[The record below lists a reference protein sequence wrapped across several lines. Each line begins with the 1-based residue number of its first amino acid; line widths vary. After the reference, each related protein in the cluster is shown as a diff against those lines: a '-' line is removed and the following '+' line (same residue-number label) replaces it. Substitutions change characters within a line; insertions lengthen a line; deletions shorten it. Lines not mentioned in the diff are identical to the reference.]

1 MVTRCSAL
9 LILAFAIRLCYSV
22 TSSPP
27 SATELTTV
35 PRPAQLQGSSRT
47 SLNTSTVECE
57 EDYYTCGS
65 TYSHRVCRCDRLC
78 TQFGDCCADSQLAHN
93 TTGPEFACVSTSVQ
107 RTPESDTTYWM
118 IASCPKGELAR
129 EHTGVAELCE
139 SQSLTSPPVSD
150 NRTGLVYRNKYCAQ
164 CHDVPEK
171 EHVTWRSQWS
181 CSDIIKKAFN
191 EGNATIDIALLL
203 DSCQLLYYVQP
214 LSLSRLPLV
223 PRSCDTLVVYT
234 CQPPPETDTTTAK
247 YRRLSDLC
255 RSELVD
261 IRIIKTNKVTLYKNE
276 FCALCSTFGEDLEIL
291 CPAEPPRTGLRTL
304 TPRLRVNNVNLK
316 NVNIATFAIFL
327 DVTGSGKVVIANQN
341 IVVTSTVEQSCG
353 EGQVFDV
360 YSNVCRETLCQ
371 PGYIYNGTCLL
382 LSLLSSNCTLIALN
396 GTEYR
401 TISNQIIFWTALQQN
416 VSIQGYN
423 SEGNPL
429 VCSNFTTNF
438 TTEMN
443 ETITRTLYGYPAAF
457 AILTY
462 LGLSV
467 DVVAAAILLLT
478 YAAFAKMRTF
488 YGKLFMNFVLV
499 LLLGDLTF
507 LLGTT
512 VYGVSLEDV
521 VCQVVAILLHY
532 LFLARFVWMSLLS
545 LNLARHFYH
554 ALKLR
559 VSEERE
565 NWCYLVLYMAAGW
578 LSPLLVLIV
587 TVPLNYAVSG
597 TVGYGMDGLCW
608 MNQTLAIIVSFIVP
622 LAICILFTTGAFVF
636 VCIILVKLYKSDV
649 NEDLKHKTGSR
660 NCRVLVAVFC
670 VTGAMWL
677 FAFLAL
683 IDSALSWAWY
693 IFIILNTTQAVFLTL
708 AYICTAKVLRLY
720 RTAPTKIVRQCWRKH
735 RATSNTE
742 VNQKDADLKSADVTT
757 STIAHKDSGLD

>member
-1 MVTRCSAL
+1 MSVARCSVFL
-9 LILAFAIRLCYSV
+9 LLAFAIKLGYCAATS
-22 TSSPP
+22 TSS
-27 SATELTTV
+27 STASTTV
-35 PRPAQLQGSSRT
+35 PRPTQLQGSSPP

-57 EDYYTCGS
+57 EDYYACNS
-65 TYSHRVCRCDRLC
+65 TYRGRVCRCDKLC
-78 TQFGDCCADSQLAHN
+78 TQFGDCCADSQLTHN

-107 RTPESDTTYWM
+107 WSDTTYWM

-129 EHTGVAELCE
+129 VLTGVAELCE

-150 NRTGLVYRNKYCAQ
+150 NRTGLVYKNKYCAQ
-164 CHDVPEK
+164 CHGVPEK
-171 EHVTWRSQWS
+171 EHVTWQSQWR
-181 CSDIIKKAFN
+181 CSDIIQRTFD

-214 LSLSRLPLV
+214 LSLHSMSLA
-223 PRSCDTLVVYT
+223 PRTCDKDMVYT
-234 CQPPPETDTTTAK
+234 CQPPPGTDTSTAE
-247 YRRLSDLC
+247 YRALRDLC
-255 RSELVD
+255 RSQLVD
-261 IRIIKTNKVTLYKNE
+261 VRITESSSITLYKNT
-276 FCALCSTFGEDLEIL
+276 FCALCSTFGQGLKIL
-291 CPAEPPRTGLRTL
+291 CPQPPTPGLAG
-304 TPRLRVNNVNLK
+304 NVIFPPN
-316 NVNIATFAIFL
+316 TFAIFL
-327 DVTGSGKVVIANQN
+327 DITGSGKVVIAHEN

-382 LSLLSSNCTLIALN
+382 LSLLNSNCTLIALN
-396 GTEYR
+396 GTEYQ

-429 VCSNFTTNF
+429 VCTNFTTNF

-457 AILTY
+457 AILSY

-467 DVVAAAILLLT
+467 DVVAATILLLT

-507 LLGTT
+507 LLGTA

-545 LNLARHFYH
+545 LNVARHLYQAFNFT
-554 ALKLR
+554 

-565 NWCYLVLYMAAGW
+565 SWRYLILYMAAGW

-597 TVGYGMDGLCW
+597 TVGYGVDGLCW
-608 MNQTLAIIVSFIVP
+608 MNQMLAIIVSFIVP

-636 VCIILVKLYKSDV
+636 VCIILAKLHKSDV
-649 NEDLKHKTGSR
+649 NEDLQHKTGSH

-677 FAFLAL
+677 FGFLAL

-720 RTAPTKIVRQCWRKH
+720 RTALTKIFRQFQRRYRDTLNSEGKQKDVELKSY
-735 RATSNTE
+735 RGTSN
-742 VNQKDADLKSADVTT
+742 VTV
-757 STIAHKDSGLD
+757 STIADKDFG

>member
-1 MVTRCSAL
+1 MSTSVRTTTQSDTAYWMVASCSEGEL
-9 LILAFAIRLCYSV
+9 
-22 TSSPP
+22 
-27 SATELTTV
+27 ATELT
-35 PRPAQLQGSSRT
+35 
-47 SLNTSTVECE
+47 
-57 EDYYTCGS
+57 
-65 TYSHRVCRCDRLC
+65 
-78 TQFGDCCADSQLAHN
+78 
-93 TTGPEFACVSTSVQ
+93 
-107 RTPESDTTYWM
+107 
-118 IASCPKGELAR
+118 
-129 EHTGVAELCE
+129 GVADLCE
-139 SQSLTSPPVSD
+139 SESLTSPPVSD

-164 CHDVPEK
+164 CHSVPDK
-171 EHVTWRSQWS
+171 EHVTWQSQWR
-181 CSDIIKKAFN
+181 CSDIIQKAFN

-214 LSLSRLPLV
+214 LSLHSISLV
-223 PRSCDTLVVYT
+223 PRTCDKDMVYT
-234 CQPPPETDTTTAK
+234 CQPPPGTDTSTAE
-247 YRRLSDLC
+247 YRALRDLC
-255 RSELVD
+255 RSQLVD
-261 IRIIKTNKVTLYKNE
+261 VRITESSIYNITLYKNT
-276 FCALCSTFGEDLEIL
+276 FCALCSTFGQGLEIL
-291 CPAEPPRTGLRTL
+291 CPQPP
-304 TPRLRVNNVNLK
+304 TPGMAGNVIFPPN
-316 NVNIATFAIFL
+316 TFAIFL
-327 DVTGSGKVVIANQN
+327 DITGSGKVVIAHEN

-382 LSLLSSNCTLIALN
+382 LSLLNSNCTLIALN

-401 TISNQIIFWTALQQN
+401 TISNQIIFWTAVEQN
-416 VSIQGYN
+416 VSVQGYN

-429 VCSNFTTNF
+429 VCTNFTTNF
-438 TTEMN
+438 TTELN

-457 AILTY
+457 AVLSY

-467 DVVAAAILLLT
+467 DVVAAAILLFT
-478 YAAFAKMRTF
+478 YAAFAELRTF
-488 YGKLFMNFVLV
+488 HGKLFMNFVLV

-507 LLGTT
+507 LLGAA

-545 LNLARHFYH
+545 LNVAHHFYH
-554 ALKLR
+554 AVKLI

-565 NWCYLVLYMAAGW
+565 SWRYLVLYMAAGW
-578 LSPLLVLIV
+578 LSPLVVLIV

-608 MNQTLAIIVSFIVP
+608 MNQTLAIIVSFIAP

-660 NCRVLVAVFC
+660 NCRMLVAVFC

-677 FAFLAL
+677 FGFLAL

-720 RTAPTKIVRQCWRKH
+720 RTALTKIVRQCWRKH
-735 RATSNTE
+735 RATLNTK
-742 VNQKDADLKSADVTT
+742 VNQKDVELKV
-757 STIAHKDSGLD
+757 LM